1 MGHVSTNLLQPL
13 LGKEGSVFEG
23 VAVEVSAS
31 ELAKVVT
38 TAAAEELN
46 GAADKIRHC
55 AKQLSDEQMWW
66 RPAESM
72 NSIANLILHLCGNVQ
87 QWIVA
92 GVGGVEDTRNRPLE
106 FSQRE
111 MISKD
116 ELIQRL
122 ESTTARAIAT
132 MQAAPID
139 ELLRS
144 RSIQGFE
151 ATGIGALFHSVSH
164 FQGHTQEIVHLTR
177 MQRGDSYEFA
187 LVLPSE

>member
-1 MGHVSTNLLQPL
+1 MTITID
-13 LGKEGSVFEG
+13 
-23 VAVEVSAS
+23 EVSAAVGQ
-31 ELAKVVT
+31 EA
-38 TAAAEELN
+38 
-46 GAADKIRHC
+46 
-55 AKQLSDEQMWW
+55 SDELDGAMRKINHCLSQLTDEQIWW

-87 QWIVA
+87 QWIVS

-139 ELLRS
+139 EFLCS
-144 RSIQGFE
+144 HSIQGFE

-177 MQRGDSYEFA
+177 MQLGDSYEFA